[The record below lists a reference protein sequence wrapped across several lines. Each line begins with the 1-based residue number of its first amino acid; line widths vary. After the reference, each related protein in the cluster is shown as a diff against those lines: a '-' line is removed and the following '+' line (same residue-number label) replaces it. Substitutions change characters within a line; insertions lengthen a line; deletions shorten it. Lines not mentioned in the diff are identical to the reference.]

1 MGRPPSD
8 KELKRMGR
16 VLAGHRTDKDRAR
29 WLRKAKGEAVAMKQ
43 PRKSV
48 TLNDEAPDEGLEARE
63 DAPDEERW
71 KRSCSFSSET
81 KSNT

>member
-29 WLRKAKGEAVAMKQ
+29 WKRKVKGEAGATKQ
-43 PRKSV
+43 PRKAV
-48 TLNDEAPDEGLEARE
+48 AQDDEALDELPEQE
-63 DAPDEERW
+63 D
-71 KRSCSFSSET
+71 
-81 KSNT
+81 

>member
-8 KELKRMGR
+8 RELKRMGR

-29 WLRKAKGEAVAMKQ
+29 WKRKVKGEAVAMKQ

-48 TLNDEAPDEGLEARE
+48 TLDDEALDEGLA
-63 DAPDEERW
+63 DASDEER
-71 KRSCSFSSET
+71 
-81 KSNT
+81 